1 MIMVGMAAR
10 CLVFFVVLHIAV
22 RGFINKPV
30 GGRLGGSG
38 RVEWYRVR
46 EDVSSTSTSRLR
58 SSSALRMAIFEVRA
72 AVKPSVH
79 LSAMPFF
86 RAIAHR
92 DTSATGPSCAR
103 MVAAAVD

>member
-10 CLVFFVVLHIAV
+10 CLVFLVVLHIAV
-22 RGFINKPV
+22 RGFINRPV

-38 RVEWYRVR
+38 RVEWHRVR
-46 EDVSSTSTSRLR
+46 VEDFSTSTSRVR

-72 AVKPSVH
+72 AVEPSVH